1 VLCDTNGGSTP
12 WEIEEITRRVV
23 EQFTDQPIGIHTH
36 NDCELGV
43 ANSLAAVRGGARHIQ
58 GTVNG
63 YGERVGNANLISV
76 IPDLQLKMG
85 YQCVSN
91 EQLASLTALSR
102 YVDELAN
109 MTPNTHQ
116 PFVGHSAFAH
126 KGGIHV
132 AAMLK
137 VEESYQHMN
146 PKLVGNEKRAVVSEL
161 SGRGN
166 ILYKAAEF
174 GLDTSREEAKQV
186 LEQIKEL
193 ESQGYTFEGAEA
205 SVDMMLRR
213 ATNGYKPPF
222 EVIDFMVIT
231 ENRQRRG
238 LFTEAT
244 VKVKVGDEVRHTV
257 AEGNGPVNALN
268 LALRQAL
275 YQDFPQLQKVHLT
288 DYKVRILDSDAG
300 TAATTRVMI
309 DSQEEGT
316 AQFWTTVG
324 AHANIIEASWRAL
337 IDSMEYA
344 LLNGNRK

>member
-1 VLCDTNGGSTP
+1 
-12 WEIEEITRRVV
+12 
-23 EQFTDQPIGIHTH
+23 
-36 NDCELGV
+36 
-43 ANSLAAVRGGARHIQ
+43 
-58 GTVNG
+58 
-63 YGERVGNANLISV
+63 NANLISV

-85 YQCVSN
+85 YQCVSE
-91 EQLASLTALSR
+91 EQLAHLTALSR

-137 VEESYQHMN
+137 VEESYQHMD
-146 PKLVGNEKRAVVSEL
+146 PELVGNEKRAVVSEL

-213 ATNGYKPPF
+213 ATNGYEPPF
-222 EVIDFMVIT
+222 EIVDFMVIT
-231 ENRQRRG
+231 ENRQGRG

-275 YQDFPQLQKVHLT
+275 NQDFPQLYKVHLT

-309 DSQEEGT
+309 DFQEEGT
-316 AQFWTTVG
+316 THFWTTVG

-344 LLNGNRK
+344 LLNGSRGA

>member
-1 VLCDTNGGSTP
+1 
-12 WEIEEITRRVV
+12 
-23 EQFTDQPIGIHTH
+23 
-36 NDCELGV
+36 
-43 ANSLAAVRGGARHIQ
+43 
-58 GTVNG
+58 
-63 YGERVGNANLISV
+63 
-76 IPDLQLKMG
+76 
-85 YQCVSN
+85 
-91 EQLASLTALSR
+91 
-102 YVDELAN
+102 VDELAN

-137 VEESYQHMN
+137 VEESYQHMD
-146 PKLVGNEKRAVVSEL
+146 PQLVGNEKRAVVSEL

-222 EVIDFMVIT
+222 EIIDFMVIT
-231 ENRQRRG
+231 ENRQGRG

-275 YQDFPQLQKVHLT
+275 NQDFPQLYKVHLT

-309 DSQEEGT
+309 DFQEEGT
-316 AQFWTTVG
+316 THFWTTVG

-344 LLNGNRK
+344 LLNGNRSK